1 VGWRMKLRFTY
12 IDLSPEEAV
21 DLGNVRIIK
30 VLDHWNTPRGQA
42 VKREAKSRR
51 EGRGEGWG
59 GG

>member
-1 VGWRMKLRFTY
+1 MKLRFTY

-42 VKREAKSRR
+42 VKMLVE
-51 EGRGEGWG
+51 EMDTPETPG
-59 GG
+59 GYGG